1 MDRNVRDCLVEGYE
15 YLIPGLS
22 LPDEEDGHV
31 LAAAIRSRSSVIVTF
46 NLKDFPAAM
55 LDEYKVEA
63 QHPDEFIAHL
73 IDPNPARVL
82 AAVTR
87 HRASLKIRRSLGK
100 IISTRCFSRA
110 CRKRWCDCGS
120 VRWPSDKTGFSG
132 RYLKA
137 GLPSEQVPVR
147 NCQRRRRRSITT
159 ARPAPSIAQV
169 DGSGTTATECT
180 WLGRLAPRW
189 N

>member
-1 MDRNVRDCLVEGYE
+1 MSWLTGLIRSRKNWRTRELMDTKAVRDCLVEGYE

-31 LAAAIRSRSSVIVTF
+31 LAA
-46 NLKDFPAAM
+46 
-55 LDEYKVEA
+55 
-63 QHPDEFIAHL
+63 
-73 IDPNPARVL
+73 
-82 AAVTR
+82 VTR
-87 HRASLKIRRSLGK
+87 HRANLKIRRSLGK
-100 IISTRCFSRA
+100 IISTRCFDRA

-132 RYLKA
+132 RYRKA
-137 GLPSEQVPVR
+137 GLPSEQVPAR
-147 NCQRRRRRSITT
+147 NCQRRRRRNITT
-159 ARPAPSIAQV
+159 ARPVPSIAQV